1 MNRAR
6 RERADKDPHLRS
18 SPCRERGRS
27 SEAETRKQS
36 MPPILILTGFEPF
49 RGERIN
55 PSWEIARGFDGEVI
69 GGLQIKSVRV
79 PVGCAKAARRITGA
93 IVRYRP
99 RAVIG
104 LGEAGG
110 RPAVSLERIA
120 INLADE
126 RGALAKSGD
135 PGFTPVVRGGPDAY
149 FSRLP
154 LRAIIRELDR
164 KEIPASVSLTRRRV
178 RMQRADV
185 CGAAS
190 SAAQARRPGGIHPSA
205 VRGAPGGASSE
216 PAQHGAHDDG
226 ERGAH
231 RDRRDRA
238 RRRVR
243 EG

>member
-1 MNRAR
+1 
-6 RERADKDPHLRS
+6 
-18 SPCRERGRS
+18 
-27 SEAETRKQS
+27 

-55 PSWEIARGFDGEVI
+55 PSWEIARRLDGDMI

-110 RPAVSLERIA
+110 RPAISLERIA

-164 KEIPASVSLTRRRV
+164 KTIPASVSLTAGAFACNALMYAALHYLRRKPTIPVGFIHLPYEARQAGRHRSSPSMAMSQMENAV
-178 RMQRADV
+178 RIAIVETARA
-185 CGAAS
+185 
-190 SAAQARRPGGIHPSA
+190 ARR
-205 VRGAPGGASSE
+205 
-216 PAQHGAHDDG
+216 
-226 ERGAH
+226 
-231 RDRRDRA
+231 
-238 RRRVR
+238 

>member
-1 MNRAR
+1 
-6 RERADKDPHLRS
+6 
-18 SPCRERGRS
+18 
-27 SEAETRKQS
+27 

-55 PSWEIARGFDGEVI
+55 PSWEVARGFDGDVI

-110 RPAVSLERIA
+110 RPAISLERIA

-126 RGALAKSGD
+126 RGALAKTGD
-135 PGFTPVVRGGPDAY
+135 PGFMPVIRGGPDAY

-154 LRAIIRELDR
+154 LHAIIRALDR
-164 KEIPASVSLTRRRV
+164 KEIPASVSLTAGAYACNALMYAALHYLRRKPGIPVGFIHLPYEARQAG
-178 RMQRADV
+178 RHRSLPTMALTLMQT
-185 CGAAS
+185 
-190 SAAQARRPGGIHPSA
+190 A
-205 VRGAPGGASSE
+205 VRIAIVE
-216 PAQHGAHDDG
+216 T
-226 ERGAH
+226 
-231 RDRRDRA
+231 A
-238 RRRVR
+238 RSAKWPPR
-243 EG
+243 

>member
-1 MNRAR
+1 
-6 RERADKDPHLRS
+6 
-18 SPCRERGRS
+18 
-27 SEAETRKQS
+27 

-55 PSWEIARGFDGEVI
+55 PSWEVARSFDGDVI
-69 GGLQIKSVRV
+69 GGMQIKSVRV
-79 PVGCAKAARRITGA
+79 PVGCARAARRITGA

-110 RPAVSLERIA
+110 RPAISLERIA

-154 LRAIIRELDR
+154 LSAIIRELDR
-164 KEIPASVSLTRRRV
+164 REIPASVSLSAGVYACNALMYSALHYLRRKPTVPVGFIHLPYDAR
-178 RMQRADV
+178 
-185 CGAAS
+185 
-190 SAAQARRPGGIHPSA
+190 QAGRHRSLPSMALTQMETA
-205 VRGAPGGASSE
+205 VRVAIVETA
-216 PAQHGAHDDG
+216 
-226 ERGAH
+226 
-231 RDRRDRA
+231 RA
-238 RRRVR
+238 AK
-243 EG
+243 

>member
-1 MNRAR
+1 MGQPRRPADRAS
-6 RERADKDPHLRS
+6 A
-18 SPCRERGRS
+18 
-27 SEAETRKQS
+27 AEVGDAS

-55 PSWEIARGFDGEVI
+55 PSWEVARGFDGDVI

-110 RPAVSLERIA
+110 RPAISLERIA

-126 RGALAKSGD
+126 HGALSKSGD

-154 LRAIIRELDR
+154 LSAIIRELDR
-164 KEIPASVSLTRRRV
+164 MEIPASVSLSAGAYACNALMYAALHYLRRKPGIPVGFIHLPYDARQAGRHRSLPTMALAMLERQYESRLSRRRD
-178 RMQRADV
+178 QR
-185 CGAAS
+185 S
-190 SAAQARRPGGIHPSA
+190 EISESAQR
-205 VRGAPGGASSE
+205 
-216 PAQHGAHDDG
+216 HDQ
-226 ERGAH
+226 
-231 RDRRDRA
+231 
-238 RRRVR
+238 
-243 EG
+243 

>member
-1 MNRAR
+1 
-6 RERADKDPHLRS
+6 L
-18 SPCRERGRS
+18 
-27 SEAETRKQS
+27 EAEQENRS
-36 MPPILILTGFEPF
+36 MPPILVLTGFEPW

-55 PSWEIARGFDGEVI
+55 SSWEVARRFDGEVI

-79 PVGCAKAARRITGA
+79 PVGCAKAARRIIGA

-110 RPAVSLERIA
+110 RPAIALERIA

-164 KEIPASVSLTRRRV
+164 KEIPASVSLTAGAYACNALMYAALHYLRRKPGIPVGFVHLPYEAR
-178 RMQRADV
+178 
-185 CGAAS
+185 
-190 SAAQARRPGGIHPSA
+190 QAGRHRSLPSMPLPMMENA
-205 VRGAPGGASSE
+205 VRIVIAE
-216 PAQHGAHDDG
+216 T
-226 ERGAH
+226 
-231 RDRRDRA
+231 A
-238 RRRVR
+238 RSGKR

>member
-1 MNRAR
+1 
-6 RERADKDPHLRS
+6 
-18 SPCRERGRS
+18 
-27 SEAETRKQS
+27 

-55 PSWEIARGFDGEVI
+55 PSWEVARAFDGDVI

-79 PVGCAKAARRITGA
+79 PVGCAKATRRIRGA

-126 RGALAKSGD
+126 RGALAKRGD
-135 PGFTPVVRGGPDAY
+135 PGFRPVIRGGPDAY

-154 LRAIIRELDR
+154 LPEIVRALDK
-164 KEIPASVSLTRRRV
+164 KEIPASVSLSAGVYACNALMYAALHYLRRRPNLPV
-178 RMQRADV
+178 GFIHLPYDAR
-185 CGAAS
+185 
-190 SAAQARRPGGIHPSA
+190 QAGRHRSLPSMPLAMMEAA
-205 VRGAPGGASSE
+205 VRIAIVETA
-216 PAQHGAHDDG
+216 
-226 ERGAH
+226 
-231 RDRRDRA
+231 RA
-238 RRRVR
+238 AK
-243 EG
+243 

>member
-1 MNRAR
+1 
-6 RERADKDPHLRS
+6 
-18 SPCRERGRS
+18 
-27 SEAETRKQS
+27 

-55 PSWEIARGFDGEVI
+55 PSWEVARGFDGDVI

-110 RPAVSLERIA
+110 RPAISLERIA

-135 PGFTPVVRGGPDAY
+135 PGITPVIRGGPDAY

-154 LRAIIRELDR
+154 LAATIRALDK
-164 KEIPASVSLTRRRV
+164 KEIPASVSLSAGVYACNALMYAALHQLRRKPSIPVGFIHLPYEARQAG
-178 RMQRADV
+178 RHRSLPTMALPLMQT
-185 CGAAS
+185 
-190 SAAQARRPGGIHPSA
+190 A
-205 VRGAPGGASSE
+205 VRIAIVETA
-216 PAQHGAHDDG
+216 
-226 ERGAH
+226 
-231 RDRRDRA
+231 RA
-238 RRRVR
+238 AR
-243 EG
+243 

>member
-1 MNRAR
+1 
-6 RERADKDPHLRS
+6 
-18 SPCRERGRS
+18 
-27 SEAETRKQS
+27 

-55 PSWEIARGFDGEVI
+55 PSWEIARRLDGELI

-79 PVGCAKAARRITGA
+79 PVGCAKAARRIIGA
-93 IVRYRP
+93 LVRYRP

-110 RPAVSLERIA
+110 RPAISLERIA

-135 PGFTPVVRGGPDAY
+135 PGFAPIVDGGPDAY

-164 KEIPASVSLTRRRV
+164 KQIPASVSLTAGAYACNALMYAALHYLRRKPGIPVGFIHLPYEAR
-178 RMQRADV
+178 
-185 CGAAS
+185 
-190 SAAQARRPGGIHPSA
+190 QARRHRTLPSMALPMMETA
-205 VRGAPGGASSE
+205 VRIAIAE
-216 PAQHGAHDDG
+216 T
-226 ERGAH
+226 
-231 RDRRDRA
+231 A
-238 RRRVR
+238 RSAR
-243 EG
+243 